1 LIVVAAPL
9 GIEARALRRGAP
21 GLRVMR
27 TGMGPARARRAAERL
42 RADPAAA
49 LAVAGLCGA
58 LASDLEPG
66 DVVVASSV
74 AEEGRP
80 PMPLDAESVRDAL
93 RAAGLLPRVG
103 GVVCVDHL
111 AHGAERQR
119 LARSGALVVDMES
132 AWLAPA
138 AGARPLAIV
147 RVVVDGPR
155 HELWRPAALRQL
167 LRGLR
172 RLREIAP
179 ALERWASGLRA
190 HQPPLGTMEG

>member
-1 LIVVAAPL
+1 MIVVAAPL

-27 TGMGPARARRAAERL
+27 TGMGPVRARRAAERL

-49 LAVAGLCGA
+49 LAVAGLCGS

-74 AEEGRP
+74 GVENE
-80 PMPLDAESVRDAL
+80 MPTPLETEAVCDAL
-93 RAAGLLPRVG
+93 RATGIRPRVG

-111 AHGAERQR
+111 AHGAERER
-119 LARSGALVVDMES
+119 LARGGAVVVDMES

-138 AGARPLAIV
+138 AGPRPLAIV

-155 HELWRPAALRQL
+155 HELWRPAAARQL

-172 RLREIAP
+172 RLRQIAP

-190 HQPPLGTMEG
+190 HQPSLGTMES